1 MKQSINIKPN
11 ENYHLLGTAFRLDK
25 NKVYNG
31 IIATNQPNY
40 REKGLMFCGDILLN
54 KNEYKIV
61 EKEKT
66 SWNNQ

>member
-1 MKQSINIKPN
+1 MNNTIKIKPN
-11 ENYHLLGTAFRLDK
+11 ENYHLSSTDIRLDK

-40 REKGLMFCGDILLN
+40 EERGLMFCGDILLN

-61 EKEKT
+61 KTEKT
-66 SWNNQ
+66 S